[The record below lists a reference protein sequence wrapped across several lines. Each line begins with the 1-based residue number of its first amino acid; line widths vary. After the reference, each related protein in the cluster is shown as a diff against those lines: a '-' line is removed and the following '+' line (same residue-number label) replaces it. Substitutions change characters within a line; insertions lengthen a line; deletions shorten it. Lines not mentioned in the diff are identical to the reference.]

1 VNPSTKLDKIEG
13 APPVAVV
20 DIGSNSVRLVVYDG
34 LRRAPSPMFNEKV
47 LCGLGRGV
55 AETGALDEKATQRAL
70 LALTRFRAL
79 ISQMKV
85 EEVFAFAT
93 AAARDASNGQ
103 EFISE
108 ARKILK
114 TEIALFTGR
123 QEAMYAAR
131 GVLSANPDA
140 DGIVG
145 DLGGGSLE
153 FVDVRSGKL
162 RDGITLPLGAIA
174 HSR

>member
-34 LRRAPSPMFNEKV
+34 LRRSPSPMFNEKV

-55 AETGALDEKATQRAL
+55 AETGALDEKAANRAL
-70 LALTRFRAL
+70 LALTRFKAL

-93 AAARDASNGQ
+93 AARVRPATARS
-103 EFISE
+103 
-108 ARKILK
+108 
-114 TEIALFTGR
+114 
-123 QEAMYAAR
+123 
-131 GVLSANPDA
+131 
-140 DGIVG
+140 
-145 DLGGGSLE
+145 SLLLQR
-153 FVDVRSGKL
+153 RS
-162 RDGITLPLGAIA
+162 
-174 HSR
+174 

>member
-1 VNPSTKLDKIEG
+1 LAG
-13 APPVAVV
+13 AWPRPVPLT
-20 DIGSNSVRLVVYDG
+20 R
-34 LRRAPSPMFNEKV
+34 
-47 LCGLGRGV
+47 
-55 AETGALDEKATQRAL
+55 KATQRAL

-103 EFISE
+103 EFISQ

-131 GVLSANPDA
+131 GVLSAWP
-140 DGIVG
+140 GC
-145 DLGGGSLE
+145 
-153 FVDVRSGKL
+153 
-162 RDGITLPLGAIA
+162 
-174 HSR
+174 